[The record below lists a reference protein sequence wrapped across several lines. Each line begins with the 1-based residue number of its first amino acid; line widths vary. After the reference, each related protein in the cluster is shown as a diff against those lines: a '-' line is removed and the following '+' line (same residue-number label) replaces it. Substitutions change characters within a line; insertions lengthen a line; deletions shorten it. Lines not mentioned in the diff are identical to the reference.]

1 MIPFFSRLS
10 ESFTFP
16 IETTSSP
23 SVKTI
28 HDTFRFGLKS
38 SELDTNSHHD
48 LEVFLNRWKHEENE
62 SKMELLNRIFGISE
76 PIRRKMEL
84 KIIDSEFRPM
94 IFEKSSNIHYDI
106 LTGNDSSIDID
117 EIFLG
122 DEDCFVD
129 FHSELEKRMF
139 MQ

>member
-1 MIPFFSRLS
+1 MIPCFSRLP
-10 ESFTFP
+10 ESLIFP
-16 IETTSSP
+16 IQTTSSQ

-38 SELDTNSHHD
+38 SELDINSYHD
-48 LEVFLNRWKHEENE
+48 LEVFLKRWKYEEHE

-84 KIIDSEFRPM
+84 KIIDSEFRPI
-94 IFEKSSNIHYDI
+94 IFGRSSNIHHDI
-106 LTGNDSSIDID
+106 LTGNDSSVDID

-129 FHSELEKRMF
+129 FHSELEKRIF
-139 MQ
+139 IQ